1 MSADLK
7 EIEHKFLEKDY
18 KLTPQRHVILQVFL
32 DQAGKHLSADDV
44 YASVKKTNPEIG
56 LATVYRTLELLAE
69 LEVLQKMNFGDGRSR
84 YEFNDAGSHH
94 HHHLICL
101 KCGKVTEFADDL
113 MESLETQIS
122 KKCAFKV
129 FDHQVKFY
137 GHCKDCQE

>member
-1 MSADLK
+1 MSIGIR
-7 EIEHKFLEKDY
+7 EIEDRLHEKDY
-18 KLTPQRHVILQVFL
+18 KLTPQRHIILQVFL
-32 DQAGKHLSADDV
+32 DQVGRHLSADDV

-69 LEVLQKMNFGDGRSR
+69 IEVLQKMNFGDGRSR
-84 YEFNDAGSHH
+84 YEFIDAGSHH

-122 KKCAFKV
+122 KKCSFKV
-129 FDHQVKFY
+129 LDHQVKFY